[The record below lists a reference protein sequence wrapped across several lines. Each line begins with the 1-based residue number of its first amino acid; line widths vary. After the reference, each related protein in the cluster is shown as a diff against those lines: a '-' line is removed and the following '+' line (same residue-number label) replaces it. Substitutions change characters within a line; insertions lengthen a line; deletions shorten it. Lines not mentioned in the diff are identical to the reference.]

1 MKKIL
6 FCLLFLC
13 FLLIAAALLLFP
25 DRYIKCCSEGL
36 ALWALTVLPSLLPFL
51 FLTLLFCKTQT
62 PQKIATKLSPVC
74 KFLYNAGGESAY
86 VQLMSF
92 LSGYPIGAKLIEEL
106 YRLGQID
113 KNSATKM
120 SVFCSTSGPSFI
132 IGCVGVNML
141 HDKKAGLI
149 LFASHILAA
158 VLNGI
163 IFRKSFNNDAI
174 DRLLIKKTPSENI
187 LYECAAEASLS
198 AITVGTLIAV
208 FYVFSQILGDLNV
221 TLPLNNLLF
230 FVLKDKTLSQAA
242 TYGLFECTKGCL
254 VASKA
259 NSKLALPIIEWL
271 ISFGGIS
278 VIVQSAAFLSNAKV
292 KISFFILGKILQ
304 AFTSFAICY
313 ILCLV
318 FI

>member
-1 MKKIL
+1 M
-6 FCLLFLC
+6 
-13 FLLIAAALLLFP
+13 
-25 DRYIKCCSEGL
+25 
-36 ALWALTVLPSLLPFL
+36 WALTVLPSLLPFL

-74 KFLYNAGGESAY
+74 RFLYNTGGESAY

-106 YRLGQID
+106 YRLGQTD
-113 KNSATKM
+113 KNGAAKM

-132 IGCVGVNML
+132 VGCVGVNML

-149 LFASHILAA
+149 LFSAHILAA

-163 IFRKSFNNDAI
+163 IFRKSFNNRPI
-174 DRLLIKKTPSENI
+174 DQLLIKKPPSENI
-187 LYECAAEASLS
+187 LYECATEASLS

-208 FYVFSQILGDLNV
+208 FYVFSQILADFKI

-230 FVLKDKTLSQAA
+230 CVLKDKTLSQAV
-242 TYGLFECTKGCL
+242 TYGLLECTKGCL
-254 VASKA
+254 VAA
-259 NSKLALPIIEWL
+259 QTTNKLTLPVIEWL

-292 KISFFILGKILQ
+292 KISFFVLGKAIQ

-313 ILCLV
+313 MLCLI
-318 FI
+318 FT